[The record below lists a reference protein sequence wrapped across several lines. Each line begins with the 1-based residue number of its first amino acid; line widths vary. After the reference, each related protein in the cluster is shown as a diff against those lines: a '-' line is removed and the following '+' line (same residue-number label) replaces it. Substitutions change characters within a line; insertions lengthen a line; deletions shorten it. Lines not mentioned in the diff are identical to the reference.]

1 MAALRPPGG
10 GDPVTDCTGA
20 ELKDGSLVEDDMF
33 GQGFARG
40 LVACVGGGF
49 NFMRWEKYGWQVW
62 KITAAI
68 TSSTPQLFKK
78 YNYRVVWAD
87 NSKGPTKLSV
97 DSYAFGESARLNSWV
112 ILKAKQA

>member
-20 ELKDGSLVEDDMF
+20 ELKDGSLVEDDTF

-49 NFMRWEKYGWQVW
+49 NVLPSRF
-62 KITAAI
+62 
-68 TSSTPQLFKK
+68 
-78 YNYRVVWAD
+78 
-87 NSKGPTKLSV
+87 
-97 DSYAFGESARLNSWV
+97 
-112 ILKAKQA
+112 